1 MTRYPTAQAQ
11 RARHLLNREALKR
24 SHRRGDLIRILPDL
38 APDSPVPSPVGST
51 EIVENPATTPH
62 S

>member
-1 MTRYPTAQAQ
+1 MTRYPAAQAQ

-24 SHRRGDLIRILPDL
+24 SHRRGELIRILPDL
-38 APDSPVPSPVGST
+38 EADSAAPYSEDAAEAIKHP
-51 EIVENPATTPH
+51 TTALR